1 MTPEDIKY
9 AASIFTLF
17 LMAIIIILTVVFIWL
32 VSGDKDETK
41 SDDKEDK

>member
-9 AASIFTLF
+9 AASIFTLL

-32 VSGDKDETK
+32 VSRDDKDETK
-41 SDDKEDK
+41 SDDK